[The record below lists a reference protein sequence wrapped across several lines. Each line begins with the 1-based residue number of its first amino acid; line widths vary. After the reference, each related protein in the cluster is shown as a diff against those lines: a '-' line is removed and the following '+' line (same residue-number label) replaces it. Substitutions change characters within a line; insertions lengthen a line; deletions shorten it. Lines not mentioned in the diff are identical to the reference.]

1 MKTQNTSATARHQP
15 LMGAL
20 VHMSQQTRIA
30 ENVGADGKS
39 ACMLQ
44 TSKLEL
50 NWCHGELL
58 IRFTGSAVTLAK
70 AGA

>member
-1 MKTQNTSATARHQP
+1 MKTQNTSATTRRQP
-15 LMGAL
+15 LMGRPL
-20 VHMSQQTRIA
+20 HHSQQTRIA
-30 ENVGADGKS
+30 ENVGADGKTTR
-39 ACMLQ
+39 MLQ

-58 IRFTGSAVTLAK
+58 IRFTGSVVALAK

>member
-1 MKTQNTSATARHQP
+1 MKTQSTSATARRQP

-30 ENVGADGKS
+30 ENVDADGKTTR
-39 ACMLQ
+39 MLQ
-44 TSKLEL
+44 TSKLEIHWL
-50 NWCHGELL
+50 YGEPV
-58 IRFTGSAVTLAK
+58 IRFQSSKVALEK